1 MEKVSKKTKTSL
13 KHILAR
19 QMKIFGWSVDSEKV
33 INKLDSELTFIRD
46 DEVSYIEELRKL
58 EKEYFKNQLIPN
70 WIPALCGSFAFIFL
84 TLFLIFGLLA
94 PEVMG
99 FNVALFAFLLPA
111 VISSVALGILCIYN
125 TKQAINIAENEKKR
139 DTSYIE
145 KVEQL
150 KNGN

>member
-70 WIPALCGSFAFIFL
+70 WIPALCGSLAFIFL

-94 PEVMG
+94 PGVMG

-111 VISSVALGILCIYN
+111 VIASVALGVLCIYN